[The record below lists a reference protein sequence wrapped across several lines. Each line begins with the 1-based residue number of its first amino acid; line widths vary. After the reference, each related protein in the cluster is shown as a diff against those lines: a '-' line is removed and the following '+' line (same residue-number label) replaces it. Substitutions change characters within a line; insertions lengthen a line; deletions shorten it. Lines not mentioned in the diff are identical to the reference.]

1 MFKQKARKSVP
12 FLSPICRRRIRRYK
26 ESVSRSLPSLS
37 SLSLSP
43 KEEIMTSHPQ
53 TRERRKC
60 RRSSAQ
66 LESKTSEKS
75 TWKLGRRTRSNWTKI
90 RHSIDF
96 VRKIKEI
103 TDHTEHCF
111 RTNKDSRD
119 SKTYF
124 FLGWC

>member
-1 MFKQKARKSVP
+1 MFKQKARKPVP
-12 FLSPICRRRIRRYK
+12 ILSPICRRRIRRYK

-43 KEEIMTSHPQ
+43 KEERMTSHPQ

-75 TWKLGRRTRSNWTKI
+75 TWKLGRRTRSDWTKI

-96 VRKIKEI
+96 IRKIKEI
-103 TDHTEHCF
+103 KDHTEHCS
-111 RTNKDSRD
+111 RTNKDSRV

>member
-1 MFKQKARKSVP
+1 MFKQRAKKSVP
-12 FLSPICRRRIRRYK
+12 ILSPICRRRIRRYK

-75 TWKLGRRTRSNWTKI
+75 TWKLGRRTRSDWTKI

-103 TDHTEHCF
+103 TDHTEHCSK
-111 RTNKDSRD
+111 TNKDSRD